1 MLEKWAASKTP
12 QFIYQV
18 RPEQAR
24 EILIFPRPPLH
35 WTNKEMVSFEPFWR
49 ACKLFFDHLSTV
61 THSTNP
67 VETFAFNFARWE
79 TRLSIDPSADDCHG
93 HCHAIVKRPV
103 VDALPEDAAAAQMEL
118 GPLCRR
124 NGEPT
129 DYRANNAD
137 ALELHRILPQRSQQQ
152 GLAMKKL
159 QTKVDNLETKV
170 DNLETKVDS
179 MLASLNKILELLT
192 SKPAQ

>member
-1 MLEKWAASKTP
+1 MCSFSGQSRKGVKSPCGWYSVTEYVVLEKWAASKTP

-79 TRLSIDPSADDCHG
+79 TRLSIDPVCGRLPWTLSRNCQATSG
-93 HCHAIVKRPV
+93 GRLAGRRRRRPDGAGSLV
-103 VDALPEDAAAAQMEL
+103 SSE
-118 GPLCRR
+118 R
-124 NGEPT
+124 
-129 DYRANNAD
+129 RAN
-137 ALELHRILPQRSQQQ
+137 
-152 GLAMKKL
+152 GLSRK
-159 QTKVDNLETKV
+159 QCG
-170 DNLETKVDS
+170 
-179 MLASLNKILELLT
+179 
-192 SKPAQ
+192 